1 MKQKRFSDLG
11 PTQFIRPVF
20 PRVVCQKGEK
30 WSRGNVGH
38 DDDDADDDDD
48 DDDDA
53 DEDDDDD
60 SGDEHRWTEVLT
72 QMPYRDRKGCLQ
84 LRSI

>member
-1 MKQKRFSDLG
+1 MMKRFSDLR
-11 PTQFIRPVF
+11 PTQFILPVF

-30 WSRGNVGH
+30 WSRGNVSH
-38 DDDDADDDDD
+38 D

-53 DEDDDDD
+53 NDDGHDDG
-60 SGDEHRWTEVLT
+60 SGDEQLWKELLT

-84 LRSI
+84 LRTI

>member
-1 MKQKRFSDLG
+1 MMKRFSDLR
-11 PTQFIRPVF
+11 PTQFILPVF

-38 DDDDADDDDD
+38 DDDDEDDD

-53 DEDDDDD
+53 NDDDHDDD
-60 SGDEHRWTEVLT
+60 SGDEQLWWEVLT
-72 QMPYRDRKGCLQ
+72 QMPYRDRKVCLQ
-84 LRSI
+84 LSTI